1 MYLNLDAFSLD
12 ELGRTILDVTG
23 TGFTYDGAGAEAI
36 EDGDLF
42 GLFLLLGHIE
52 LLCTD
57 WGRPENFPKLVFVYI
72 FKIIIIKN

>member
-12 ELGRTILDVTG
+12 ELGRTIVDATCA
-23 TGFTYDGAGAEAI
+23 GFTYDGAGAEAI

-57 WGRPENFPKLVFVYI
+57 
-72 FKIIIIKN
+72 

>member
-12 ELGRTILDVTG
+12 ELGRTIVVDVTG
-23 TGFTYDGAGAEAI
+23 AGLTYDGGAGTEAI
-36 EDGDLF
+36 EDGDLL

-57 WGRPENFPKLVFVYI
+57 
-72 FKIIIIKN
+72 

>member
-1 MYLNLDAFSLD
+1 MKRSAR
-12 ELGRTILDVTG
+12 RTAESGPPEGNHHG
-23 TGFTYDGAGAEAI
+23 TGGGMVTPVSPGTAAAADVPGAAAEAI

-57 WGRPENFPKLVFVYI
+57 
-72 FKIIIIKN
+72 